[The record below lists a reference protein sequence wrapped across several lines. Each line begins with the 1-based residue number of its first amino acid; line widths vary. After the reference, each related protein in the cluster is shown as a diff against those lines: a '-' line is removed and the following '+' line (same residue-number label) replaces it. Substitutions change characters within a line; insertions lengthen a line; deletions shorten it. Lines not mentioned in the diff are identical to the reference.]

1 MPEPPHP
8 PMFTPQAYFHPKTA
22 SFLAVLVLVSLLG
35 CSDNDRSQL
44 QSADDH
50 PDGFWQDVRF
60 PQGTGAL
67 DDQARQQLEH
77 LAGTGYATGYEG
89 AKVKTGVVLHDEG
102 AAQAGF
108 NLYCSGHAPEATL
121 MDMQGKVLHRWTLP
135 FDQVPSKRTP
145 TRRSQLTWRKVHLLP
160 EGDLLVCYEGLGLA
174 RLDRDSNL
182 LWYWDGGAHH
192 DFEVANERIFTLSR
206 DGRYLPYLENEGPVV
221 EDALCQIDLKSGEL
235 LKRTS
240 IYEALFRSR
249 WSSFLLQRA
258 KQGGDIL
265 HNNSVDPVPE
275 SVASRLPHVST
286 NDWLLC
292 FRDVNALAILDLDQ
306 DKIVWMAEGPWEG
319 PHSVSGLDSGN
330 LLIFD
335 NMGHAGFTRLVEWD
349 PISHKMPWI
358 HHGTPPSSFVSIFS
372 GNVRRLANGNTL
384 ASLSCAGMAQEI
396 TPDGR
401 VVWEFHSPH
410 RAGRD
415 RELVAVLFDVQRLPA
430 SSDFPW
436 INSGN

>member
-1 MPEPPHP
+1 MIAPLANFPPL
-8 PMFTPQAYFHPKTA
+8 KA
-22 SFLAVLVLVSLLG
+22 SILALAALTGLLG
-35 CSDNDRSQL
+35 CSDDERPKL
-44 QSADDH
+44 QSAQDH

-67 DDQARQQLEH
+67 DEATRRQLEH
-77 LAGTGYATGYEG
+77 LAGTGYASGYEK
-89 AKVKTGVVLHDEG
+89 ADVQTGVVLHDE
-102 AAQAGF
+102 QATQPGF
-108 NLYCSGHAPEATL
+108 NLYCTGHAPEAVL
-121 MDMQGKVLHRWTLP
+121 MDMGGKVLHRWARP
-135 FDQVPSKRTP
+135 FDQVPSTRKP
-145 TRRSQLTWRKVHLLP
+145 TRRTQLTWRKVHLLA

-192 DFEVANERIFTLSR
+192 DFEVKEDRIFTLSR
-206 DGRYLPYLENEGPVV
+206 DGRFLPYLENEAPVV
-221 EDALCQIDLKSGEL
+221 EDALCQIDLKTGEV

-240 IYEALFRSR
+240 IYEALFQSR

-258 KQGGDIL
+258 KQGGDVL
-265 HNNSVDPVPE
+265 HNNSVDPVPA
-275 SVASRLPHVST
+275 SVADRLPHVST

-292 FRDVNALAILDLDQ
+292 FRDVNAIAILNVEQ
-306 DKIVWMAEGPWEG
+306 DKIVWMAEGPWQG

-335 NMGHAGFTRLVEWD
+335 NMGHGGFTRLIEWD
-349 PISHKMPWI
+349 PISHKLPWT
-358 HHGTPPSSFVSIFS
+358 HHGTPPESFVSIFS

-384 ASLSCAGMAQEI
+384 TSLSCAGLAQELA
-396 TPDGR
+396 PDGR
-401 VVWEFHSPH
+401 VVWEFRSPH

-415 RELVAVLFDVQRLPA
+415 RELVAVLFDVQRLPSA
-430 SSDFPW
+430 GIESW